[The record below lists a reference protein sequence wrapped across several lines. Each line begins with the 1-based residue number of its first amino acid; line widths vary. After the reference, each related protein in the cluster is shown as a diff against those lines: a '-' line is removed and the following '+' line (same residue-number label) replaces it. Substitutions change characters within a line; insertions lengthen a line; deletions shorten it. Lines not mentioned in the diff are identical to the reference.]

1 MSEENAE
8 REYSAYFRNFLSRD
22 DASAGYI
29 DSAERKNLRLKRMRL
44 GISEESANRIE
55 MAELAA
61 AYPDFSTEIIIPE
74 EKADFFSPVLKED
87 LKIYAGLNLYHS
99 IKIVKVF
106 SEGKTSAQV
115 FEAECRRASQ
125 KRPEYKLLKYDY
137 YPKILKEYLPSI
149 DEATKDVY
157 DKNNVTAI
165 ENQMPVGKNRNGFLE
180 LKAFYRKAEVERVFS
195 FKTLLSDLRRFDS
208 DYDFI
213 LEDQSKTQ
221 ALLNAIIEIFTFLF
235 RQLYIN
241 PENPLAFHSEPMQN
255 SVEFFLPPRKMLAG
269 RLKKKSDKIP
279 LEGFRKIS
287 QSDIFGFDVKP
298 HESDRNL
305 GILSIKFGVK
315 FSSTD
320 SLTYRLD
327 SKVVLGYDELISYQN
342 KPEDWDIYVNPK
354 EFVEQHSS
362 RESILKS
369 VSEKIKIPE
378 SVFSEKNFMYF
389 FQKII
394 TKNYSLDTGYFI
406 DAVLKEN
413 ALICQTESLH
423 GDLNASNILYG
434 IGSVGGQIST
444 AVIDLYDINTKG
456 NIFFDAARYEA
467 DIFLRTVQRYLKR
480 YHKELMDKQ
489 EFSLEDQMFLL
500 NLIDRLEDSAYTK
513 KASAAGQSNNSFFL
527 DPEGGKPVFCINIL
541 NIILQIFPKLNI
553 MKDPAVK
560 WTVEDIRKSFYLCMA
575 VYSLKFSMF
584 PKEAEA
590 VKTAA
595 VFLSMRYFSRL
606 KDMSSAS
613 GDNTLAPDLSIPESS
628 SLSDLCKKS
637 NYRSRTDVIPPELF
651 TDFYKEGISDQIWK
665 FYKTDDKIFF
675 INGEIGSGKSV
686 FLDFLTEEGQ
696 YTVPTLKISGKTELK
711 DKFSLIDE
719 IRDKLKIDK
728 NESLPIKIGKM
739 MKSSDKFFLVI
750 IDEIYYNSN
759 QNLAFQC
766 LKQLFWETLSD
777 GRFKFI
783 ISVIPAYWSGLIVN
797 EHVKDI
803 IQEKTMSFDVP
814 PAEKNS
820 RYVSDSSV
828 KFFKFT
834 APEKYWEE
842 IVQKY
847 FKYYSIKGRLKP
859 SALRILSTEI
869 WILKLF
875 CEVKRGSNVGELEHI
890 YFVDVLDQCLNSYHQ
905 KIASS
910 GGITPEKISELFL
923 SVSNEMEN
931 RNSPELEEKEFF
943 EIVRKAN
950 PDSMPDFILMNAV
963 SIGYLKNNKQKI
975 SFRFTMSSPAYYIA
989 EYVCRNW
996 EKYKNPSMDEHRWL
1010 LKKLETARSVQF
1022 SELILF
1028 HIAGILGKM
1037 ESQEDFTSFFEILLK
1052 KFIEYKAVYPVL
1064 RIFGKSVSFLPNF
1077 NASTNSLVQKLER
1090 ECSAFKQK
1098 YVKDLRFER
1107 EFGTCFSMLENN
1119 LAVLRNRQWVHYMN
1133 SFDRSIRDNNF
1144 KPLVLEI
1151 SGKNFNWRDFK
1162 NFLIED
1168 SRRNGNFI
1176 RNQLASVMRGFTY
1189 NFLNLENAIVNV
1201 CENLL
1206 GAAESESRLDDFT
1219 QLNMEIYEALFKCLE
1234 ISDEVHDSS
1243 GREEKIFRLI
1253 TKKRINNEKVF
1264 EFTANR
1270 LHSECESKKTP
1281 SYWVQFLLTS
1291 LDSDKD
1297 SSIHTM
1303 CFQYLVETMYRFRS
1317 LNMRSQ
1323 KLILDSVFNDDL
1335 TVSEKFLSKERLTLL
1350 KILYDALPDIY
1361 VKHKKNLEAAVS
1373 EYPVYQKQE
1382 VYFVMIRKGDLFLL
1396 RYNSKWG
1403 DYNWIADRLERETV
1417 NKSRPEISEII
1428 IESLEEKLRVS
1439 RKRFKLG
1446 ILTVAKGAYLIK
1458 SKRDDRELK
1467 EYYPIICTLETED
1480 ADFFETLRSDPKHR
1494 FFHISDLTKPIN
1506 PEVSPAVKMII
1517 SKILSKEGIL
1527 DTIPD
1532 VIKSDVFSG

>member
-1 MSEENAE
+1 MSGENAE
-8 REYSAYFRNFLSRD
+8 QEYSVYFRNFLSRE

-29 DSAERKNLRLKRMRL
+29 DPSERRNLRLKRIRL

-55 MAELAA
+55 MTELDAV
-61 AYPDFSTEIIIPE
+61 YPKFSTELVIPE
-74 EKADFFSPVLKED
+74 EKTDFFSPVLKDD
-87 LKIYAGLNLYHS
+87 LKIYAKLNLYNS
-99 IKIVKVF
+99 IKIIKVF

-115 FEAECRRASQ
+115 FEAECRREGQ

-149 DEATKDVY
+149 DEITKDVY

-165 ENQMPVGKNRNGFLE
+165 ENQMPVGKDRNGFLE

-195 FKTLLSDLRRFDS
+195 FKTLLSDMRRFDS

-241 PENPLAFHSEPMQN
+241 PEKPLAFHSEPMQN
-255 SVEFFLPPRKMLAG
+255 SVEFFLPPRKMLSAK
-269 RLKKKSDKIP
+269 LKKKSDKSL

-298 HESDRNL
+298 HETDRNL
-305 GILSIKFGVK
+305 GVLSIKFGTK
-315 FSSTD
+315 FSSAD

-327 SKVVLGYDELISYQN
+327 SKVVLSYDELISYQN
-342 KPEDWDIYVNPK
+342 KPDEWDIYVNPK
-354 EFVEQHSS
+354 EFVEQKSS
-362 RESILKS
+362 RENIFKT

-378 SVFSEKNFMYF
+378 SVLADKNFMYF
-389 FQKII
+389 FQKIN
-394 TKNYSLDTGYFI
+394 TKNYSLDTGYSI

-413 ALICQTESLH
+413 ALVCQTESLH

-456 NIFFDAARYEA
+456 NIFFDAARYET
-467 DIFLRTVQRYLKR
+467 DIFLRTVQRYLKK
-480 YHKELMDKQ
+480 YHKELIEKK
-489 EFSLEDQMFLL
+489 EFSLEDQMFIL

-513 KASAAGQSNNSFFL
+513 KAAGTNQNNDSFFL
-527 DPEGGKPVFCINIL
+527 YPDGDKPVFCINIL

-553 MKDPAVK
+553 VKDPAVK

-575 VYSLKFSMF
+575 VYSLKFSIF
-584 PKEAEA
+584 PKEEEA

-606 KDMSSAS
+606 KDMSGTANGQTPVS
-613 GDNTLAPDLSIPESS
+613 DLAIPETS

-637 NYRSRTDVIPPELF
+637 NYRSRTDVISPELF
-651 TDFYKEGISDQIWK
+651 TDFYKEGISEQIWK

-696 YTVPTLKISGKTELK
+696 YTVPTLKISGKIELK
-711 DKFSLIDE
+711 DKYSLIDE
-719 IRDKLKIDK
+719 IRDRLRIDK
-728 NESLPIKIGKM
+728 TESLPVKIGKM

-759 QNLAFQC
+759 QNLASQC
-766 LKQLFWETLSD
+766 LRQLFWETLSD

-797 EHVKDI
+797 EHLKDI
-803 IQEKTMSFDVP
+803 ISEKAMSFDVP
-814 PAEKNS
+814 QTEKNS
-820 RYVSDSSV
+820 KYVSDSSV
-828 KFFKFT
+828 RFFKFT
-834 APEKYWEE
+834 APEKYWDE
-842 IVQKY
+842 IVLKY

-890 YFVDVLDQCLNSYHQ
+890 YFVDVLDQCVNSYHH

-910 GGITPEKISELFL
+910 GGISPEKVSELFH
-923 SVSNEMEN
+923 SVSLEMEN
-931 RNSPELEEKEFF
+931 RNCSELDEKEFF
-943 EIVRKAN
+943 DIVRKAD
-950 PDSMPDFILMNAV
+950 PESKPDFILMNAV
-963 SIGYLKNNKQKI
+963 SIGYLKNHKQKI

-989 EYVCRNW
+989 EYACRNW
-996 EKYKNPSMDEHRWL
+996 EKYSNTSTEEHRWL
-1010 LKKLETARSVQF
+1010 LKKVETARSVQF
-1022 SELILF
+1022 SELVLF

-1037 ESQEDFTSFFEILLK
+1037 ESQEDFTAFFDILLK

-1090 ECSAFKQK
+1090 QCAAFKQK
-1098 YVKDLRFER
+1098 YVRDLRFER

-1151 SGKNFNWRDFK
+1151 SGKSFNWRDFK
-1162 NFLIED
+1162 HFLTED

-1176 RNQLASVMRGFTY
+1176 RNQLASVMRGLTE

-1206 GAAESESRLDDFT
+1206 NAAESESRLDDFT
-1219 QLNMEIYEALFKCLE
+1219 QLNMEIYEALFKCLQ

-1270 LHSECESKKTP
+1270 LHVECESKKTP

-1297 SSIHTM
+1297 SSIHSM
-1303 CFQYLVETMYRFRS
+1303 CFQYLVETMYRFRN
-1317 LNMRSQ
+1317 LNMKSQ

-1335 TVSEKFLSKERLTLL
+1335 TVSEKFLAKERLTLL

-1361 VKHKKNLEAAVS
+1361 SKHKKNLETAVS

-1396 RYNSKWG
+1396 RYNAKWG
-1403 DYNWIADRLERETV
+1403 DYNWIADRLDSGTA
-1417 NKSRPEISEII
+1417 KKTIPEISEII
-1428 IESLEEKLRVS
+1428 IESLEEKLKVS
-1439 RKRFKLG
+1439 RKKFKLE

-1467 EYYPIICTLETED
+1467 EYYPIICTLQAENVEL
-1480 ADFFETLRSDPKHR
+1480 FETLQSDPKHR

-1527 DTIPD
+1527 QRIPD
-1532 VIKSDVFSG
+1532 VIK